1 MKVKIHNT
9 KVDEDTFSPTLV
21 LYVEL
26 DVEHITNMINKE
38 GLDFAKMEVGDKF
51 FEKLDQVLEGYNIK

>member
-9 KVDEDTFSPTLV
+9 KVDEDTFAPTLV